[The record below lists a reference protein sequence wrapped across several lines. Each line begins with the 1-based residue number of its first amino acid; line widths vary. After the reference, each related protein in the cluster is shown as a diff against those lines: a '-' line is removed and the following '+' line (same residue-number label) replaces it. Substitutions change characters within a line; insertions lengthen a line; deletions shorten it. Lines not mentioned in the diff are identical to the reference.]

1 MTFFIIIILAL
12 LAFNYLNFIFFFI
25 SNIHSFCKYAC
36 IDVFTYFKHKHYNE
50 FRGYGK
56 IVLYAASG
64 SQVFGSGKT
73 ASMIHEVLNIYHKYD
88 GLKVWCPDLQEFVIQ
103 RLHIISNVELYDVPY
118 IKFENINQFVD
129 IDKYEFGPMD
139 VTIYLLDES
148 GAIFNSREFR
158 DNISTEFL
166 TRLLQSR
173 KNKVCMY
180 MTSQRLQFTD
190 KILREIC
197 SVVVECRKRWRIIR
211 CREFSPLDLE
221 YAVNPEIVRP
231 LLTRYWFATN
241 DDFGSYNSFQLV
253 EQLRKKYKAG
263 DYLTTS
269 EILETYGSTG
279 SDLDARPH
287 LNKRGRR
294 HRNANKVK

>member
-1 MTFFIIIILAL
+1 MKFFIIIILL
-12 LAFNYLNFIFFFI
+12 LFAVNYLNFIFFVI
-25 SNIHSFCKYAC
+25 SNIHNICKYCC
-36 IDVFTYFKHKHYNE
+36 IDVFTYFKHKHYNN
-50 FRGYGK
+50 FTGFGK

-73 ASMIHEVLNIYHKYD
+73 ASMIHEVLNIYNHYN
-88 GLKVWCPDLQEFVIQ
+88 GLQVWDYSENKFVTQHI
-103 RLHIISNVELYDVPY
+103 HIISNVELYSVPY
-118 IKFENINQFVD
+118 IKFDNINQFVD
-129 IDKYEFGPMD
+129 IDKYKFGSMD

-197 SVVVECRKRWRIIR
+197 SVVVECRKRWRVIR
-211 CREFSPLDLE
+211 CREFSALDLE
-221 YAVNPEIVRP
+221 YALNPEIVRP
-231 LLTRYWFATN
+231 LLTRYWFAT
-241 DDFGSYNSFQLV
+241 DKDFKNYNSFQLV
-253 EQLRKKYKAG
+253 EQLRKKYKVG
-263 DYLTTS
+263 DYLSTS
-269 EILETYGSTG
+269 EILETYGSTS
-279 SDLDARPH
+279 SDLDASPH

-294 HRNANKVK
+294 TRTNQRSK